1 MSALDW
7 VVIAAYLAATIG
19 LGLWLSRKWSNL
31 LGAGLSI
38 IAVFVVKYDTGVAW
52 PWYIVL
58 GTLVTGAV
66 GRLGRTSAGV
76 VANFAATEHRE

>member
-1 MSALDW
+1 M
-7 VVIAAYLAATIG
+7 
-19 LGLWLSRKWSNL
+19 
-31 LGAGLSI
+31 GAGLSI
-38 IAVFVVKYDTGVAW
+38 IAVFVVKYHTGVAW